1 MPAVTIAT
9 TNAKLRNG
17 AFVRSTIHA
26 RDTPN
31 TNPTATEPM
40 PNTAVLKNRR

>member
-1 MPAVTIAT
+1 MPAVIMAT

-26 RDTPN
+26 SETPK
-31 TNPTATEPM
+31 TKPMATEPM
-40 PNTAVLKNRR
+40 PNTAVLNNSS